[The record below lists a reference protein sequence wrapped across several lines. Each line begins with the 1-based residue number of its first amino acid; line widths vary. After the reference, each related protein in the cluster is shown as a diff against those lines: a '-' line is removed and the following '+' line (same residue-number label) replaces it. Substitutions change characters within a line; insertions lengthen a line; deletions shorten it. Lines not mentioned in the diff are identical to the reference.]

1 MGKRGTVYNKL
12 FTPELW
18 EQVNKDNKA
27 LLEDFLIEK
36 KSQRDLLHYMELP
49 GQELNL

>member
-12 FTPELW
+12 YTPELW
-18 EQVNKDNKA
+18 SQVNESNKA

-36 KSQRDLLHYMELP
+36 KSQKKKHQL
-49 GQELNL
+49 